1 MNRQATSGAESQPRS
16 QIRRRQGKSPHR
28 ERSRPHQGVIL
39 TEMGRTEY
47 KI

>member
-1 MNRQATSGAESQPRS
+1 MKRRAKSGTESEPRS
-16 QIRRRQGKSPHR
+16 QIRRRQRKRPHR
-28 ERSRPHQGVIL
+28 ERGRPHQEVIL

>member
-1 MNRQATSGAESQPRS
+1 MRLAISRAAESQPRS
-16 QIRRRQGKSPHR
+16 QIRRRQGKGPHR
-28 ERSRPHQGVIL
+28 ERSRPHQEVIL